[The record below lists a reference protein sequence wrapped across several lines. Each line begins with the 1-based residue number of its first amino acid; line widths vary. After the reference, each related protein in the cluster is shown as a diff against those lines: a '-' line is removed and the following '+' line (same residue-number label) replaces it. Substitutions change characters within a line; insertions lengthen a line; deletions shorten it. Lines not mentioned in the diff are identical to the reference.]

1 MIHMQAQQLTMIR
14 TPLCATVVVSRAI
27 LILSS
32 CTRKVVTTVRLSTS
46 QRNFLLQAT
55 QRYAAAIEKAEPY
68 LLSRQ
73 LSVDEAKVFH
83 LGVVEDPLP
92 GHEPYK
98 GRLAIPYITP
108 SGVVDIRFRSLGSE
122 DPKYMGLVGAKTT
135 MFNTQA
141 CFVADKYIC
150 VTEGEFDCIMMSSK
164 TVHPTV
170 GIPGANNWKPHY
182 AKILDDFDIVIVLA
196 DGDAAGLEFG
206 KKISRELGNVNI
218 ISMPEGEDV
227 NSMMIKQGSDW
238 VDERIRECIAAG

>member
-1 MIHMQAQQLTMIR
+1 M
-14 TPLCATVVVSRAI
+14 
-27 LILSS
+27 
-32 CTRKVVTTVRLSTS
+32 RLSNS
-46 QRNFLLQAT
+46 QRQFLLQAT
-55 QRYAAAIEKAEPY
+55 QRYAGTIELATEY
-68 LLSRQ
+68 LSSRH
-73 LSVDEAKVFH
+73 LSVEEANIFH
-83 LGVVEDPLP
+83 LGVVADPLP

-108 SGVVDIRFRSLGSE
+108 SGVVDIRFRAMHNE

-135 MFNTQA
+135 MFNTKA

-150 VTEGEFDCIMMSSK
+150 VTEGEFDCIMMGVK
-164 TVHPTV
+164 TQHPTI

-182 AKILDDFDIVIVLA
+182 AKILDDFEIVIVLA

-227 NSMMIKQGSDW
+227 NSMMVKRGSNW
-238 VDERIRECIAAG
+238 VDERINECISIG

>member
-1 MIHMQAQQLTMIR
+1 
-14 TPLCATVVVSRAI
+14 
-27 LILSS
+27 
-32 CTRKVVTTVRLSTS
+32 VRLNNS
-46 QRNFLLQAT
+46 QKNFLLQAT
-55 QRYAAAIEKAEPY
+55 QRYAAKIELAEQY
-68 LLSRQ
+68 LLSRH
-73 LSVDEAKVFH
+73 LSVEEAKVFH
-83 LGVVEDPLP
+83 LGVVDDPLP
-92 GHEPYK
+92 GHEAYT

-108 SGVVDIRFRSLGSE
+108 SGVVDIRFRGMHNE

-150 VTEGEFDCIMMSSK
+150 VTEGEFDCIMMSVK
-164 TVHPTV
+164 TLHPTI

-182 AKILDDFDIVIVLA
+182 AKILDDFDTVIVLA

-227 NSMMIKQGSDW
+227 NSMMIKKGNGW
-238 VDERIRECIAAG
+238 IDERIGECITS